1 MKRQDKNKTKITLPE
16 LVLAGLVVILI
27 LTLIDVIR

>member
-1 MKRQDKNKTKITLPE
+1 MKRQDKNKITLPE
-16 LVLAGLVVILI
+16 LVLAGLVVVLI

>member
-16 LVLAGLVVILI
+16 LVLSGLVVILI

>member
-1 MKRQDKNKTKITLPE
+1 MKRQNKTKITLPE